1 MIGTGEAPGPRGTYG
16 NKKSYR
22 HCTCDKIRLPP
33 TFLWRNLGGSKGSF
47 CALCILIRR
56 SVAPNWCPLAC
67 VAGVYFMYSDS
78 EVLIE
83 TAGRGNTDFWSILAE
98 MADFVF
104 SRAVSVSFPE
114 GLSRAWK
121 NPYIDRRKCKRNA
134 GMSYMK
140 RIVRQSSV
148 SRNFLFSQTLGRVV
162 SRFVFPRLTH
172 RRRCLRTVCFSKVWI
187 RAQLLEVKTSGILDE
202 VDFRKCAAITKLSG
216 RAWSVSHSAAVCS
229 DRHIFLCD
237 GKVQRAGWV
246 YPIEGM
252 LAVSPG
258 CFSSHGPRDDTRSTL
273 VYRLLEL
280 VSNYRWPCG
289 MKLDMYVRNK
299 QFPKKSLIIYTYISI
314 IWQLITVGSES
325 IFI

>member
-148 SRNFLFSQTLGRVV
+148 TRNFLFSQTLGRVV

-172 RRRCLRTVCFSKVWI
+172 RRRCLRTVCFFKVWI

-237 GKVQRAGWV
+237 GKVQRAGCV

-258 CFSSHGPRDDTRSTL
+258 CFSSHGPRDDIRSTL

-289 MKLDMYVRNK
+289 MKLDMYGSRKN
-299 QFPKKSLIIYTYISI
+299 LNNIYIHIHNMTTNNIK
-314 IWQLITVGSES
+314 LT
-325 IFI
+325 